1 MRRGLIQHTGWT
13 LMAVGSIAMAVAAC
27 GSSEESGSLGGNRTG
42 TGGNGAGDNG
52 TPSPNEVPKTPAE
65 QVKEILDAR
74 KVDFGEAA
82 RTAKLKLNDELPT
95 LEEINAIGNA
105 SGDAAKKAAYDSL
118 VDTWIASPKFAATM
132 VKFWRDTFR
141 TAQVGTV
148 QMNQPDKDK
157 AANFAAQVVVAD
169 RPYTDL
175 FTASTGTCPTFDPA
189 TGAFTAAACGT
200 TPTVGVLTDPGLQA
214 QYFSNMA
221 FRRVRFI
228 QETFAC
234 SKFPAEY
241 SDKPVPMG
249 NGTYTGKVDFKS
261 IQGKQVNP
269 QARVDFHDTS
279 AVVCANCHSTMNYIA
294 PLFLNYNANGALQAT
309 PQVDVP
315 IAGNPKARPDDYLP
329 AGTGLAW
336 RSGKPVTDMA
346 SLGQAIAADPEVA
359 QCAVNRVWNY
369 AFSRGDIVND
379 LASVPVDVT
388 KPIVAQFASN
398 GFKLKDVVRAVFKAE
413 DFSKF

>member
-1 MRRGLIQHTGWT
+1 
-13 LMAVGSIAMAVAAC
+13 
-27 GSSEESGSLGGNRTG
+27 
-42 TGGNGAGDNG
+42 
-52 TPSPNEVPKTPAE
+52 
-65 QVKEILDAR
+65 
-74 KVDFGEAA
+74 
-82 RTAKLKLNDELPT
+82 
-95 LEEINAIGNA
+95 
-105 SGDAAKKAAYDSL
+105 
-118 VDTWIASPKFAATM
+118 M

-141 TAQVGTV
+141 TAQVGTI

-157 AANFAAQVVVAD
+157 AANFAAQLVIAD

-175 FTASTGTCPTFDPA
+175 FTASAGTCPTFDPA
-189 TGAFTAAACGT
+189 TGAFTAAECGT

-279 AVVCANCHSTMNYIA
+279 AVVCANCHSTMNFIA
-294 PLFLNYNANGALQAT
+294 PLFINYNANGALQAT

-315 IAGNPKARPDDYLP
+315 VAGNPKARADDYLP

-336 RSGKPVTDMA
+336 RAGKPVTDMA

-359 QCAVNRVWNY
+359 QCAVNRMWNY

-379 LASVPVDVT
+379 LASVPVAVT
-388 KPIVAQFASN
+388 KPIVDQFAAN
-398 GFKLKDVVRAVFKAE
+398 GFKLKEVVRAVFKAE